1 MEENN
6 QEALAAIINKESIR
20 LATKS
25 EQQTAANCFIADIL
39 EGERHPL
46 EVIIWIKGLMESFNL
61 TLKDDRVKDVILSE
75 IDKNGGK
82 EVTAFGVKFT
92 QKEMGVSYDF
102 SVCQDPEYNRL
113 AAEMEA
119 LKAKMKEREKYLMG
133 IPAEGIPMVDQET
146 GDCYKVIR
154 PLRRASL
161 GYSVTFKK

>member
-1 MEENN
+1 MSEIKLFSYLDNGSLSKETM
-6 QEALAAIINKESIR
+6 QMQSSALIQPIIDGEIDPLRAVAKIRFLSDMLAA
-20 LATKS
+20 
-25 EQQTAANCFIADIL
+25 
-39 EGERHPL
+39 
-46 EVIIWIKGLMESFNL
+46 
-61 TLKDDRVKDVILSE
+61 TLKDDRVKDVILNE

-92 QKEMGVSYDF
+92 QKETGVSYDF
-102 SVCQDPEYNRL
+102 SVCQDPEYSRL
-113 AAEMEA
+113 ATEMET

-161 GYSVTFKK
+161 GYAVTFKK

>member
-1 MEENN
+1 MSEIKLFSYLDSNLSKETMQIQSNVLI
-6 QEALAAIINKESIR
+6 QSIVEGEIDPLQAVAKIRFLSDMLAA
-20 LATKS
+20 
-25 EQQTAANCFIADIL
+25 
-39 EGERHPL
+39 
-46 EVIIWIKGLMESFNL
+46 
-61 TLKDDRVKDVILSE
+61 TLKDDRVKNVILNE

-92 QKEMGVSYDF
+92 QKEMGVSYDYT
-102 SVCQDPEYNRL
+102 VCGDPEYDRL
-113 AAEMEA
+113 AAEMED
-119 LKAKMKEREKYLMG
+119 LKARMKDREKFLMG

>member
-1 MEENN
+1 MSEIKLFSYLDNGSLSKETM
-6 QEALAAIINKESIR
+6 QMQSSALIQPIIDGEIDPLRAVAKIRFLSDMLAA
-20 LATKS
+20 A
-25 EQQTAANCFIADIL
+25 
-39 EGERHPL
+39 
-46 EVIIWIKGLMESFNL
+46 
-61 TLKDDRVKDVILSE
+61 LKDDRVKDVILNE

-113 AAEMEA
+113 TTDMET

>member
-1 MEENN
+1 MSEIKIFSYLDNGSLSKETM
-6 QEALAAIINKESIR
+6 QMQSSALIQPIIDGEIDPLRAVAKIRFLSDMLAA
-20 LATKS
+20 
-25 EQQTAANCFIADIL
+25 
-39 EGERHPL
+39 
-46 EVIIWIKGLMESFNL
+46 

-82 EVTAFGVKFT
+82 EVTAFGVKFS
-92 QKEMGVSYDF
+92 QKEMGVSYDYT
-102 SVCQDPEYNRL
+102 VCQDPEYNRL
-113 AAEMEA
+113 AADMEA
-119 LKAKMKEREKYLMG
+119 LKAKMREREKYLMG

>member
-1 MEENN
+1 MSEIKLFSYLDNSSLSKETM
-6 QEALAAIINKESIR
+6 QMQSSTLIQPIIDGEIDPLRAVAKIRFLSDMLAA
-20 LATKS
+20 
-25 EQQTAANCFIADIL
+25 
-39 EGERHPL
+39 
-46 EVIIWIKGLMESFNL
+46 
-61 TLKDDRVKDVILSE
+61 TLKDDRVKNVILNE

-113 AAEMEA
+113 AGEMET

>member
-1 MEENN
+1 MSEIKLFSYLDNGSLSKETM
-6 QEALAAIINKESIR
+6 QMQSSALIQPIIDGEIDPLRAVAKIR
-20 LATKS
+20 FLS
-25 EQQTAANCFIADIL
+25 DMLTAA
-39 EGERHPL
+39 
-46 EVIIWIKGLMESFNL
+46 
-61 TLKDDRVKDVILSE
+61 LKDDRVKDVVLSE

-92 QKEMGVSYDF
+92 QKEMGVSYDYT
-102 SVCQDPEYNRL
+102 VCQDPEYNRL
-113 AAEMEA
+113 AGEMEI

-161 GYSVTFKK
+161 GYAVTFKK

>member
-1 MEENN
+1 MSEIKLFSYLDNN
-6 QEALAAIINKESIR
+6 SLSKETMQNQSRTLIQPIIDGEIDPLRAVAKIRFLSDMLAA
-20 LATKS
+20 
-25 EQQTAANCFIADIL
+25 
-39 EGERHPL
+39 
-46 EVIIWIKGLMESFNL
+46 
-61 TLKDDRVKDVILSE
+61 TLKDDRVKDVILNE

-92 QKEMGVSYDF
+92 QKEMGVSYDYT
-102 SVCQDPEYNRL
+102 VCQDPEYNRL
-113 AAEMEA
+113 AGEMET

>member
-1 MEENN
+1 MSEIKLFSYLDNGSLSKETM
-6 QEALAAIINKESIR
+6 QMQSSALIQPIIDGEIDPLRAVAKIRFLSDMLAA
-20 LATKS
+20 A
-25 EQQTAANCFIADIL
+25 
-39 EGERHPL
+39 
-46 EVIIWIKGLMESFNL
+46 
-61 TLKDDRVKDVILSE
+61 LKDDRVKDVILNE

-82 EVTAFGVKFT
+82 EVTAFGVKFS
-92 QKEMGVSYDF
+92 QKEMGVSYDYT
-102 SVCQDPEYNRL
+102 VCQDPEYNRL
-113 AAEMEA
+113 AGEMET

>member
-1 MEENN
+1 MSEIKLFSYLDNGSLSKETM
-6 QEALAAIINKESIR
+6 QRQSSALIQPIIDGEIDPLRAVAKIRFLSDMLAA
-20 LATKS
+20 
-25 EQQTAANCFIADIL
+25 
-39 EGERHPL
+39 
-46 EVIIWIKGLMESFNL
+46 
-61 TLKDDRVKDVILSE
+61 TLKDDRVKNVILNE

-82 EVTAFGVKFT
+82 EVTAFGVKFA
-92 QKEMGVSYDF
+92 QKEMGVSYDYT
-102 SVCQDPEYNRL
+102 VCQDPEYNRL
-113 AAEMEA
+113 ATEMET

>member
-1 MEENN
+1 MSEIKLFSYLDNGSLSKETM
-6 QEALAAIINKESIR
+6 QMQSSALIQPIIDGEIDPLRAVAKIRFLSDMLAA
-20 LATKS
+20 
-25 EQQTAANCFIADIL
+25 
-39 EGERHPL
+39 
-46 EVIIWIKGLMESFNL
+46 
-61 TLKDDRVKDVILSE
+61 TLKDDRVKDVILNE

-82 EVTAFGVKFT
+82 EVTAFGVKFA
-92 QKEMGVSYDF
+92 QKEMGVSYDYT
-102 SVCQDPEYNRL
+102 VCQDPEYNRL
-113 AAEMEA
+113 ATEMET

>member
-1 MEENN
+1 MSEIKLFSYLDNGSLSKETM
-6 QEALAAIINKESIR
+6 QMQSSALIQPIIDGEIDPLRAVAKIRFLSDMLAA
-20 LATKS
+20 
-25 EQQTAANCFIADIL
+25 
-39 EGERHPL
+39 
-46 EVIIWIKGLMESFNL
+46 
-61 TLKDDRVKDVILSE
+61 TLKDDRVKNVILNE

-113 AAEMEA
+113 TTDMET

-161 GYSVTFKK
+161 GYAVTFKK

>member
-1 MEENN
+1 MSEIKLFSYLDNGSLSKETM
-6 QEALAAIINKESIR
+6 QMQSSALIQPIIDGEIDPLRAVAKIRFLSDMLAA
-20 LATKS
+20 A
-25 EQQTAANCFIADIL
+25 
-39 EGERHPL
+39 
-46 EVIIWIKGLMESFNL
+46 
-61 TLKDDRVKDVILSE
+61 LKDDRVKYVVLNE

-82 EVTAFGVKFT
+82 EVTAFGVKFS
-92 QKEMGVSYDF
+92 QKEMGVSYDYT
-102 SVCQDPEYNRL
+102 VCQDPEYNRL
-113 AAEMEA
+113 ATEMET

>member
-1 MEENN
+1 MSEIKLFSYLDNGSLSKETM
-6 QEALAAIINKESIR
+6 QMQSSALIQPIIDGEIDPLRAVAKIRFLSDMLAA
-20 LATKS
+20 A
-25 EQQTAANCFIADIL
+25 
-39 EGERHPL
+39 
-46 EVIIWIKGLMESFNL
+46 
-61 TLKDDRVKDVILSE
+61 LKDDRVKDVILNE

-82 EVTAFGVKFT
+82 EVTAFGVKFS
-92 QKEMGVSYDF
+92 QKEMGVSYDYT
-102 SVCQDPEYNRL
+102 VCQDPEYNRL
-113 AAEMEA
+113 AGEMEA

>member
-1 MEENN
+1 MSEIKLFSYLDNGSLSKETM
-6 QEALAAIINKESIR
+6 QMQSSALIQPIIDGEIDPLRAVAKIRFLSDMLAA
-20 LATKS
+20 
-25 EQQTAANCFIADIL
+25 
-39 EGERHPL
+39 
-46 EVIIWIKGLMESFNL
+46 

-113 AAEMEA
+113 ATEMET
-119 LKAKMKEREKYLMG
+119 LKAKMKEREKYLMA

-146 GDCYKVIR
+146 GDCYKIIR

>member
-1 MEENN
+1 MSEIKIFSYLDNGSLSKETMQMQSNALI
-6 QEALAAIINKESIR
+6 QPIIDGEIDPLRAVAKIRFLSDMLAA
-20 LATKS
+20 
-25 EQQTAANCFIADIL
+25 
-39 EGERHPL
+39 
-46 EVIIWIKGLMESFNL
+46 

-82 EVTAFGVKFT
+82 EVTAFGVKFS

-113 AAEMEA
+113 AADMET

>member
-1 MEENN
+1 M
-6 QEALAAIINKESIR
+6 LAA
-20 LATKS
+20 A
-25 EQQTAANCFIADIL
+25 
-39 EGERHPL
+39 
-46 EVIIWIKGLMESFNL
+46 
-61 TLKDDRVKDVILSE
+61 LKDDRVKDVILNE

-92 QKEMGVSYDF
+92 QKEMGVSYDYT
-102 SVCQDPEYNRL
+102 VCQDPEYNRL
-113 AAEMEA
+113 AGEMET

>member
-6 QEALAAIINKESIR
+6 QEALDAIINKESIM

-25 EQQTAANCFIADIL
+25 EQQTAANCFISGIL
-39 EGERHPL
+39 EGERNPL
-46 EVIIWIKGLMESFNL
+46 EFIIWIKGLMESFNL
-61 TLKDDRVKDVILSE
+61 TLKDDRVKDIILGE

-82 EVTAFGVKFT
+82 EATSFGVKFT

-113 AAEMEA
+113 TTEMET